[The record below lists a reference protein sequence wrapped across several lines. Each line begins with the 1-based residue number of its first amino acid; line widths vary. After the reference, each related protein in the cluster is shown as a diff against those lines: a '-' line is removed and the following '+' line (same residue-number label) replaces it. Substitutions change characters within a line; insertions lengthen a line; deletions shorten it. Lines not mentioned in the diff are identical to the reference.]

1 MTRRERMEA
10 RADKRDEWAAGR
22 AEKAA
27 GLHRQNEPYRGDHA
41 FNTQPGHIPE
51 RARANARDVRALEH
65 AQVAEE
71 HANRAHGL
79 RLQLDHAIYDDDPD
93 IRERLTERIAVLE
106 AQRDRMKARNA
117 EYRKEHRA
125 ELKGATKYERNQAVP
140 YPTWQVTNLGANI
153 RRNVQRLEALD
164 SPIFHAQL
172 RTIEARHNG
181 ECEACDDAIEAG
193 ELISKLRG
201 AWLHKRCVEG
211 AA

>member
-1 MTRRERMEA
+1 MTRRKRMEA

-51 RARANARDVRALEH
+51 RARAIARTERAAEH
-65 AQVAEE
+65 AQVADH
-71 HANRAHGL
+71 HASTAEGIRS
-79 RLQLDHAIYDDDPD
+79 QLDHAIYDDDPD
-93 IRERLTERIAVLE
+93 VRERLTARIATLE
-106 AQRDRMKARNA
+106 AQRDRMKARNT
-117 EYRKEHRA
+117 EYRKAHRA
-125 ELKGATKYERNQAVP
+125 ELKGLSKYERNRTVP

-172 RTIEARHNG
+172 RTIEARRSG
-181 ECEACDDAIEAG
+181 ECEACDDAIDAG

-201 AWLHKRCVEG
+201 V
-211 AA
+211 